1 MTGTPKPPEG
11 ISGEGQNNTATAW
24 DTLREYPAN
33 IEKAPRKH
41 IDTIMAPERASTI
54 GEYASSGLIFSDMVG
69 LAKDLAEEKNR
80 HNPKTS
86 EESQPVLLIFGGV
99 CVPVY
104 ENSDTEKLET
114 AWARVMRGHYD
125 KQMAIPGLYGNNSEM
140 KTTYPL
146 VTKTLDNIPEEVLAA
161 EAQTDEARRKAGDPD
176 IQQADTIIYR
186 EKKYEKLKKELQDVE
201 IVFNT
206 ENTQPSNVLSDGEK
220 PQKKSQRVSPFEKV
234 FKAQRGM
241 HFSWAILWAK
251 LMQQRLNDDEAAT
264 IKDIAED
271 TLGILD
277 IKVDAPGPLFSE
289 VTRHLVQRWN
299 HGEELS
305 EWYREIYEQQGRYS
319 SPLPPEAQ

>member
-1 MTGTPKPPEG
+1 MPGIPKPPER

-24 DTLREYPAN
+24 NTLQKDFAN
-33 IEKAPRKH
+33 VEEDPQKYT
-41 IDTIMAPERASTI
+41 DTIKAPERAPII
-54 GEYASSGLIFSDMVG
+54 GDYASSGLIFSDMVG
-69 LAKDLAEEKNR
+69 LAKGIAEEKNR

-104 ENSDTEKLET
+104 EDSDPEKLEA
-114 AWARVMRGHYD
+114 AWTRVMRGHYD
-125 KQMAIPGLYGNNSEM
+125 KQMEIPGLYGNSSGIE
-140 KTTYPL
+140 TTYPL
-146 VTKTLDNIPEEVLAA
+146 VTKTLDSISEEVLAT
-161 EAQTDEARRKAGDPD
+161 EAQADEARRNARDSD
-176 IQQADTIIYR
+176 IQWADTIINR
-186 EKKYEKLKKELQDVE
+186 ENKYEKLKEELQGVE

-220 PQKKSQRVSPFEKV
+220 PQKVSPFKGV
-234 FKAQRGM
+234 FKAQRDM

-251 LMQQRLNDDEAAT
+251 LMQQRLNDDKTAT
-264 IKDIAED
+264 VKDIAED

-299 HGEELS
+299 YGEELL
-305 EWYREIYEQQGRYS
+305 EWYKEVCER
-319 SPLPPEAQ
+319 

>member
-1 MTGTPKPPEG
+1 MTEIPKPPEG
-11 ISGEGQNNTATAW
+11 ILNNDNTITTTDW
-24 DTLREYPAN
+24 DTLRGYPGN
-33 IEKAPRKH
+33 SEEDFQKYI
-41 IDTIMAPERASTI
+41 IDTIRAPERTPVI

-69 LAKDLAEEKNR
+69 LAIDLAKEKNR
-80 HNPKTS
+80 HSPKTP
-86 EESQPVLLIFGGV
+86 EEGQLVLLVFGGV

-104 ENSDTEKLET
+104 EDSDPERLEA

-125 KQMAIPGLYGNNSEM
+125 KQMKIPGLYGNNPEM
-140 KTTYPL
+140 TTTFPL
-146 VTKTLDNIPEEVLAA
+146 VTETLDNIPEEVLAA

-220 PQKKSQRVSPFEKV
+220 PQRVSPFRKV
-234 FKAQRGM
+234 FKAQRDM

-251 LMQQRLNDDEAAT
+251 LMQQRLNDDETAT

-289 VTRHLVQRWN
+289 VTRHLVQSWN
-299 HGEELS
+299 HGEELL
-305 EWYREIYEQQGRYS
+305 EWYKEVYERQTRHS

>member
-1 MTGTPKPPEG
+1 MTEIPKPPER
-11 ISGEGQNNTATAW
+11 ISGEGQNNIATAW
-24 DTLREYPAN
+24 DTLQEEDFANVEKDPRE
-33 IEKAPRKH
+33 R
-41 IDTIMAPERASTI
+41 IDTIRAPERTPVI

-69 LAKDLAEEKNR
+69 LAIDLAKEKNR
-80 HNPKTS
+80 HSPKTP
-86 EESQPVLLIFGGV
+86 EEGQLVLLVFGGV

-104 ENSDTEKLET
+104 EDSDPERLEA

-125 KQMAIPGLYGNNSEM
+125 KQMKIPGLYGNNPEM
-140 KTTYPL
+140 TTTFPL
-146 VTKTLDNIPEEVLAA
+146 VTETLDNIPEEVLAA

-206 ENTQPSNVLSDGEK
+206 ENTQPSNVLSDGEEPQKK
-220 PQKKSQRVSPFEKV
+220 PQKASP
-234 FKAQRGM
+234 FKAQRNM
-241 HFSWAILWAK
+241 HFSWAVLWAK
-251 LMQQRLNDDEAAT
+251 LMQQRLNDDETAN

-289 VTRHLVQRWN
+289 VTRHLVRSWN
-299 HGEELS
+299 HGEELL
-305 EWYREIYEQQGRYS
+305 EWYKEVCERQTRHNS
-319 SPLPPEAQ
+319 SSLPSEAQ

>member
-1 MTGTPKPPEG
+1 MTGIPKPPEG
-11 ISGEGQNNTATAW
+11 ILNNDNTITTTDW
-24 DTLREYPAN
+24 DTLRGYPEN
-33 IEKAPRKH
+33 SEEDFQKYIN
-41 IDTIMAPERASTI
+41 TIRAPERTPVI

-69 LAKDLAEEKNR
+69 LAIDLAKEKNR
-80 HNPKTS
+80 HNPKTP
-86 EESQPVLLIFGGV
+86 EEGQLVLLVFGGV

-104 ENSDTEKLET
+104 EDSDPERLET

-125 KQMAIPGLYGNNSEM
+125 KQMKIPGLYGNNPEM
-140 KTTYPL
+140 TTTFPL
-146 VTKTLDNIPEEVLAA
+146 VTETLDNIPEEVLAA
-161 EAQTDEARRKAGDPD
+161 EAQADEARRKAGDPD

-220 PQKKSQRVSPFEKV
+220 SQKKSQRVSPFKDV
-234 FKAQRGM
+234 FKAQRNM
-241 HFSWAILWAK
+241 HFSWAVLWAK
-251 LMQQRLNDDEAAT
+251 LMQQRLNDDKTAT
-264 IKDIAED
+264 VKDIAED

-289 VTRHLVQRWN
+289 VTRHLVQSWN

-305 EWYREIYEQQGRYS
+305 EWYREVYERQTRHS

>member
-1 MTGTPKPPEG
+1 MTEIPKPPER

-24 DTLREYPAN
+24 STLQEDFAN
-33 IEKAPRKH
+33 VEEDPQKYT
-41 IDTIMAPERASTI
+41 DTIKAPERAPII

-104 ENSDTEKLET
+104 ENSNTEKLEA

-125 KQMAIPGLYGNNSEM
+125 KQMEIPGLYGNNSEM

-161 EAQTDEARRKAGDPD
+161 EAQADEARRNARDSD
-176 IQQADTIIYR
+176 IQWADTIIDR
-186 EKKYEKLKKELQDVE
+186 ENKYEKLKEELQGVE

-220 PQKKSQRVSPFEKV
+220 PQRVSPFKKV
-234 FKAQRGM
+234 FKAQRDM

-251 LMQQRLNDDEAAT
+251 LMQQRLNDDETAT

-299 HGEELS
+299 RGEELL
-305 EWYREIYEQQGRYS
+305 EWYRGIYEQQGRYS

>member
-1 MTGTPKPPEG
+1 MTEIPKPPER

-24 DTLREYPAN
+24 NTLQEDFAN
-33 IEKAPRKH
+33 VEEDPQKYT
-41 IDTIMAPERASTI
+41 DTIKAPERAPII
-54 GEYASSGLIFSDMVG
+54 GDYARSGLIFSDMVG

-86 EESQPVLLIFGGV
+86 EESQPVLLIFGDV

-104 ENSDTEKLET
+104 ENSDPEKLEA

-125 KQMAIPGLYGNNSEM
+125 KQMEIPGLYGNNSEM

-220 PQKKSQRVSPFEKV
+220 SQKKPQKVSPLKEV
-234 FKAQRGM
+234 FKAQRNM

-277 IKVDAPGPLFSE
+277 IKVDVPGPLFSE

-299 HGEELS
+299 HGEELL
-305 EWYREIYEQQGRYS
+305 EWYKEVCER
-319 SPLPPEAQ
+319 

>member
-1 MTGTPKPPEG
+1 MPGIPKPPER

-24 DTLREYPAN
+24 NTLQKDFAN
-33 IEKAPRKH
+33 VEEDPQKYT
-41 IDTIMAPERASTI
+41 DTIKAPERAPII
-54 GEYASSGLIFSDMVG
+54 GDYASSGLIFSDMVG
-69 LAKDLAEEKNR
+69 LAKGIAEEKNR

-104 ENSDTEKLET
+104 EDSDPEKLEA

-125 KQMAIPGLYGNNSEM
+125 KQMEIPGLYGNSSGIE
-140 KTTYPL
+140 TTYPL
-146 VTKTLDNIPEEVLAA
+146 VTKTLDNISEEVLAT
-161 EAQTDEARRKAGDPD
+161 EAQADEARRNARDSD
-176 IQQADTIIYR
+176 IQWADTIINR
-186 EKKYEKLKKELQDVE
+186 ENKYEKLKEELQGVE

-220 PQKKSQRVSPFEKV
+220 PQKVSPFKGV
-234 FKAQRGM
+234 FKAQRDM

-251 LMQQRLNDDEAAT
+251 LMQQRLNDDKTAT
-264 IKDIAED
+264 VKDIAED

-289 VTRHLVQRWN
+289 VTRHLVQSWN

-305 EWYREIYEQQGRYS
+305 EWYREVYERQSGHD
-319 SPLPPEAQ
+319 SPLPPQAQ

>member
-1 MTGTPKPPEG
+1 MTEIPKPPER
-11 ISGEGQNNTATAW
+11 ISGEGQNNIATAW
-24 DTLREYPAN
+24 DTLQGYPAN
-33 IEKAPRKH
+33 VEKDPRER
-41 IDTIMAPERASTI
+41 IDTIMASERTPII

-86 EESQPVLLIFGGV
+86 EKSQPVILIFGGV

-220 PQKKSQRVSPFEKV
+220 PQRVSPFEKV
-234 FKAQRGM
+234 FKAQRDM

-251 LMQQRLNDDEAAT
+251 LIQQRLNDDETAT

-299 HGEELS
+299 HGEELL
-305 EWYREIYEQQGRYS
+305 EWYKEVCER
-319 SPLPPEAQ
+319 

>member
-1 MTGTPKPPEG
+1 MTEIPKPPER
-11 ISGEGQNNTATAW
+11 ISGEGQNNIATAW
-24 DTLREYPAN
+24 DTLQEEDFANVEKDPRE
-33 IEKAPRKH
+33 R
-41 IDTIMAPERASTI
+41 IDTIMASERTPII

-86 EESQPVLLIFGGV
+86 EESQPVILIFGGV
-99 CVPVY
+99 CAPVY

-161 EAQTDEARRKAGDPD
+161 EAQTDETRRKAGDPD

-220 PQKKSQRVSPFEKV
+220 SQKKPQKVSPLKEV
-234 FKAQRGM
+234 FKAQRNM

-299 HGEELS
+299 HGEELL
-305 EWYREIYEQQGRYS
+305 EWYKEVYER
-319 SPLPPEAQ
+319 